1 MLDEYATLDT
11 LAAFIDSQ
19 LPADA
24 FPDETP
30 AAQPAASA
38 PTAVPAPTSAP
49 MPAFNPAQFTGPTT
63 NQSAVEQLV
72 AQQLQLMAQQLALLG
87 GAAPATPAATPEP
100 AKPVLETA
108 VPPPPPTAPVNGA
121 AKTKPEETKPKKMQ
135 PFGAIA
141 RINTENTDDL
151 SQAQQEY
158 LQKFIERYNTFTA
171 RSKSFTAEHRPH
183 HADPRVV
190 TGFKPALKELIY
202 PIVVERSEEVYF
214 QDLDGNKY
222 IDVLNGFGSNFLG
235 YGHPAIKEAIH
246 RQTDLGYELGPQQ
259 VLTGETAKLVCEFT
273 NMDRAGF
280 CNTGSEAV
288 MGCMRIARTVTG
300 RRLIAI
306 FSGSYHGIFDEVL
319 VRGTKK
325 LRSLPAAPG
334 VMPSTVENVLVLDY
348 GTEESLQIL
357 RERASELAAIMVEPI
372 QSRRPDFQPREFI
385 QECRQI
391 CDENGCA
398 LIFDEV
404 ITGFRMGPGGAQEHY
419 GIQADI
425 ASYGKVAGGNMPIGI
440 IAGKREWMD
449 ALDGGG
455 WEYGDDSVPEVGVTY
470 FAGTFVRH
478 PFAMA
483 STHAALSY
491 LKEQGPELQKRI
503 NGMTAR
509 LVEEL
514 NSYFEAVQVPMEIR
528 SFSSL
533 FKLFWKEEVPY
544 SELYFYLMRLNGIH
558 IYDGFPCF
566 LTAAFTDE
574 HVNIVIDAFKRSTAE
589 LQANGFLPAPP
600 AAETAAANQPPVP
613 GARLGRDAN
622 GNPAWFVADP
632 ERPGKYL
639 QVG

>member
-1 MLDEYATLDT
+1 V
-11 LAAFIDSQ
+11 AA
-19 LPADA
+19 
-24 FPDETP
+24 
-30 AAQPAASA
+30 
-38 PTAVPAPTSAP
+38 TAVAPLP
-49 MPAFNPAQFTGPTT
+49 QDGTT
-63 NQSAVEQLV
+63 QTQSA
-72 AQQLQLMAQQLALLG
+72 
-87 GAAPATPAATPEP
+87 
-100 AKPVLETA
+100 
-108 VPPPPPTAPVNGA
+108 NGA
-121 AKTKPEETKPKKMQ
+121 VKTETEESQPQKMQ

-141 RINTENTDDL
+141 RISTEATDDL
-151 SQAQQEY
+151 TPAQRDY
-158 LQKFIERYNTFTA
+158 LQKFIERYNAYTA
-171 RSKSFTAEHRPH
+171 KSKSFTAEHRSH

-190 TGFKPALKELIY
+190 TGFKPAIKELVY
-202 PIVVERSEEVYF
+202 PIVVERSERVYF
-214 QDLDGNKY
+214 HDLDGNKY

-235 YGHPAIKEAIH
+235 YGHPIIKDAIH
-246 RQTDLGYELGPQQ
+246 RQVDLGYELGPQQ
-259 VLTGETAKLVCEFT
+259 VLTGETSKLVCEFT
-273 NMDRAGF
+273 GMDRAGF

-348 GTEESLQIL
+348 GTEETLQIL
-357 RERASELAAIMVEPI
+357 KERASELAAIMVEPI
-372 QSRRPDFQPREFI
+372 QSRRPDFRPREFL

-391 CDENGCA
+391 CDDNGCA

-404 ITGFRMGPGGAQEHY
+404 ITGFRMGPGGAQEYY

-425 ASYGKVAGGNMPIGI
+425 ASYGKVPGGNMPIGI
-440 IAGKREWMD
+440 IAGKRQWMD

-455 WEYGDDSVPEVGVTY
+455 WQYGDNSVPEAGVTY

-483 STHAALSY
+483 TTHATLTY
-491 LKEQGPELQKRI
+491 MKEQGPDLQKRM
-503 NGMTAR
+503 NAMTAR
-509 LVEEL
+509 LVQEV

-544 SELYFYLMRLNGIH
+544 SELFFYLMRLNGIH

-566 LTAAFTDE
+566 LTASFTDE
-574 HVNIVIDAFKRSTAE
+574 DVNIVIDAFKQTTAE
-589 LQANGFLPAPP
+589 LQATGFLPAPP
-600 AAETAAANQPPVP
+600 AAATAAANQPPVP

-622 GNPAWFVADP
+622 GNPAWFVTDP